1 MADLTRRQIMQQG
14 LFGAAAFGAGSLVL
28 QANAQPTAATPDVHD
43 YEAFLDR
50 KGIPRVQPAGEFA
63 PSFQDI
69 LGPFHVN
76 GAPFRGK
83 VTPPLEPG
91 KLLVMRGRIW
101 GFDTKRPLA
110 NAVLDVWQADAKGS
124 YDMTDPRKP
133 PKRSEFRNRIR
144 LMTDQTGY
152 YEYET
157 IRPASYRIGSGPLA
171 FRPAHIHYMV
181 QAPGYKKLITQMY
194 FKGDKF
200 NKTDRSASRSNLII
214 ETEKTKTTNGV
225 YDQGTF
231 DLVLAKG

>member
-28 QANAQPTAATPDVHD
+28 QADAQPTAATPDVHD

-63 PSFQDI
+63 PSFQDV
-69 LGPFHVN
+69 LGPFHVK

-91 KLLVMRGRIW
+91 SLLVMRGRIW
-101 GFDTKRPLA
+101 GHDTKRPLA

-124 YDMTDPRKP
+124 YDMNDPRKP
-133 PKRSEFRNRIR
+133 PQRSQFRNRIR
-144 LMTDQTGY
+144 LLTDETGY

-157 IRPASYRIGSGPLA
+157 IRPASYRIGSGSLDY
-171 FRPAHIHYMV
+171 RPAHIHYMV
-181 QAPGYKKLITQMY
+181 QARGYKKLITQMY
-194 FKGDKF
+194 FQGDKF

-214 ETEKTKTTNGV
+214 ETEKIKTTNGI

-231 DLVLAKG
+231 DLVLARG

>member
-28 QANAQPTAATPDVHD
+28 QADAQPTAATPDVHD

-50 KGIPRVQPAGEFA
+50 KGIPRVQPASEFA
-63 PSFQDI
+63 PSFQDV
-69 LGPFHVN
+69 LGPFHVK

-91 KLLVMRGRIW
+91 SLLVMRGRIW

-124 YDMTDPRKP
+124 YDMNDPRKP

-144 LMTDQTGY
+144 LMTDETGY

-157 IRPASYRIGSGPLA
+157 IRPASYRIGSGPLDY
-171 FRPAHIHYMV
+171 RPAHIHYMV
-181 QAPGYKKLITQMY
+181 QVPGYKKLITQMY
-194 FKGDKF
+194 FQGDKF

-214 ETEKTKTTNGV
+214 ETEKIKTTNGI

-231 DLVLAKG
+231 DLVLARG